1 MGYRTERRL
10 RRTRRSVGRSGGRV
24 LLSFAKTFS
33 AEQKDLGV
41 FYQPV
46 GDGGGDGGVVK
57 NSAPLGERGIGG
69 DQRAPLVGVAGRDHL
84 VEKVGGVLIEGQISQ
99 LVNKC

>member
-1 MGYRTERRL
+1 LRKRKEREFSFSRPMGSAVEGFTRRTPPVEGYRTEQRL

-57 NSAPLGERGIGG
+57 NSAPLGEGGI
-69 DQRAPLVGVAGRDHL
+69 
-84 VEKVGGVLIEGQISQ
+84 
-99 LVNKC
+99 